1 MDTPHRVASK
11 AEYRLILSNKLFC
24 STIILCDEIA
34 GDAYCEN
41 CACKHAEFDNN
52 LFIKSGS
59 EFDPGYLYC
68 SACGSDLSDYAD

>member
-11 AEYRLILSNKLFC
+11 TEYRLILSNRLFS

-59 EFDPGYLYC
+59 EIDPENLYC